1 MKNREL
7 FSKDPL
13 GWQLL
18 NEGVTSNNATDE
30 KTLRYELQTFVCEGE
45 YQSGLVRILQG
56 FLSNL
61 GKDQKAVWVSGF
73 YGSGKSHL
81 VKVLRYLWSNVP
93 FEDGTTPRSLAN
105 LPDEVTELLKELSN
119 KAKQSGA
126 GLISVGGTLRSG
138 AGAVRLRLLGIVFNC
153 LGLPEKIS
161 PAKLWLDLRDEGSLE
176 EVTKAITSAK
186 KKPSEEFDKIY
197 TSKIIQEAYLKTHPD
212 LGTIK
217 NVSEAL
223 RSQYPVNV
231 TDISVTEM
239 VQLLRKTLSVGKKLP
254 LTLIVLDEVQQFINS
269 NADISNDVQEAV
281 EACSKEL
288 DGRVLFVGTGQAA
301 LSGTPALQKLM
312 GRFTT
317 KVHLK
322 DNDVEKVVRTVVLQK
337 KDESKKS
344 IQDIAEKYSGEI
356 TRQLKSTKLAT
367 KPEDEHAY
375 VADYPILPVRRR
387 FWERLLQSL
396 DSTGTMAQMRTQLR
410 VTHEACRYI
419 ADKAIG
425 SVIPADFLYD
435 QLSVDLIQS
444 GEIQKRFS
452 EIIEE
457 QKKKPEGELRSR
469 LCALVYLINKL
480 PRDVGIDDGVRAD
493 VDHLADLLVDDL
505 KQGTT
510 ELRQHLP
517 ALLKELVEES
527 VLMEVDGEFRLQTPE
542 GSAWVSE
549 FQKRKSSISQNESQ
563 IAAKRSQ
570 ILTASVETSLGKLE
584 VIQGNAKIMRKAVIH
599 QGMDSPGNHQGLV
612 VWVRDGFQESDSS
625 VIKDIQKRNVDDAT
639 LHVFIPKSRQDEL
652 KRCLVATLAAAET
665 LNFKGTPSS
674 REGQEARKAIE
685 NIKQSEEQK
694 LEQYINEIIS
704 QARVYLSGGSQIT
717 ADTPKEALK
726 EAALKVLNRLY
737 PKFSDADHAN
747 WGTAL
752 TKAKSGEASALNV
765 INFQGDYLNHP
776 VVSEI
781 LKKVGSGI
789 KGNDIVTYFSG
800 IPFGWPTDAI
810 HAGIT
815 LLVVGGH
822 LAAKFDE
829 KDIGH
834 SDLTQ
839 SKIGQCKFRMQHP
852 VLTTSQ
858 LLKVRKLYLEAEL
871 PFKPN
876 LEGEAAP
883 HFLEKL
889 NVLIKNSGGEPPAP
903 LTPNPPFVQ
912 DLAGLQGNDLLFKLF
927 ENHDVLSTL
936 ITNSKATSKKLAP
949 RLIAFTETCSL
960 VGHGAGLAGV
970 EDLEKNLNNIK
981 LARTLLDDPD
991 PVKPILQ
998 SIKEK
1003 LHQAI
1008 KVASDLHAQTYQTEL
1023 NKLQSHDA
1031 WQKLDNPSQESLIAS
1046 HSLGAPNKPN
1056 DDDSNLLNSLN
1067 NLPLKARN
1075 TETLALATK
1084 FNQLHDKAI
1093 EIITPKATT
1102 VPIPS
1107 ATITNDAELEAWLSK
1122 VKKLVEGPLKN
1133 GPVIIK

>member
-13 GWQLL
+13 EWQLL

-81 VKVLRYLWSNVP
+81 VKVLRYLWSNTP

-105 LPDEVTELLKELSN
+105 LPDEITELLKELTN
-119 KAKQSGA
+119 KAKQSGS
-126 GLISVGGTLRSG
+126 GLVSVGGTLRSG

-153 LGLPEKIS
+153 LGIPEKIS
-161 PAKLWLDLRDEGSLE
+161 PAKLWLDLRDEGVLD
-176 EVTKAITSAK
+176 EVTKPIISAN
-186 KKPSEEFDKIY
+186 KKPSEEFDKFY

-231 TDISVTEM
+231 PDISVTEM
-239 VQLLRKTLSVGKKLP
+239 VQLLRKALSVGKKLP

-337 KDESKKS
+337 RDESKKS
-344 IQDIAEKYSGEI
+344 IQEITEKYSGEI

-367 KPEDEHAY
+367 KPEDEHSY
-375 VADYPILPVRRR
+375 IADYPILPVRRR
-387 FWERLLQSL
+387 FWERLLHSL

-410 VTHEACRYI
+410 VTHEACRHI
-419 ADKAIG
+419 ANKPIG
-425 SVIPADFLYD
+425 TVIPGDFLYD

-457 QKKKPEGELRSR
+457 QKKKPEGALRGS
-469 LCALVYLINKL
+469 LCSLVYLINKL
-480 PRDVGIDDGVRAD
+480 PRDPGIDDGVRAD

-517 ALLKELVEES
+517 VLLKELVNEN

-563 IAAKRSQ
+563 IAAKRSS
-570 ILTASVETSLGKLE
+570 ILSEAVEASFGKLE

-599 QGMDSPGNHQGLV
+599 QSQESPSNQSGLV
-612 VWVRDGFQESDSS
+612 IWVRDGFQESDSS

-639 LHVFIPKSRQDEL
+639 LHVFIPKFRQDEL
-652 KRCLVATLAAAET
+652 KRTLVASLAAAET
-665 LNFKGTPSS
+665 LNFKGVPSS
-674 REGQEARKAIE
+674 REGQEARKSIE

-694 LEQYINEIIS
+694 LGQYLNEIIS
-704 QARVYLSGGSQIT
+704 QARVYLSGGSQIS

-726 EAALKVLNRLY
+726 EAAVKVLTRLY
-737 PKFSDADHAN
+737 PKFSDADYAN
-747 WGTAL
+747 WGTVF
-752 TKAKSGEASALNV
+752 TKAKSGEASALSAINYQGNV
-765 INFQGDYLNHP
+765 VNHP

-781 LKKVGSGI
+781 LKKVGPGI
-789 KGNDIVTYFSG
+789 KGGELVAFFSAV
-800 IPFGWPTDAI
+800 PFGWPTDAI
-810 HAGIT
+810 HSGLLVLMVSGHLTARIDEKEIT
-815 LLVVGGH
+815 L
-822 LAAKFDE
+822 
-829 KDIGH
+829 

-839 SKIGQCKFRMQHP
+839 AKIGQCKFRMQHP
-852 VLTTSQ
+852 VLTVAQ
-858 LLKVRKLYLEAEL
+858 LLKVRKLFQEADQA
-871 PFKPN
+871 FKPN

-889 NVLIKNSGGEPPAP
+889 NSLIKSSGGEPPAP
-903 LTPNPPFVQ
+903 PTPNPPFLQ
-912 DLAGLQGNDLLFKLF
+912 DLAGLQGNDLLIKLF
-927 ENHDVLSTL
+927 ENYESLSAL
-936 ITNSKATSKKLAP
+936 IASAKATSKKLAP

-960 VGHGAGLAGV
+960 VGHGAGISGV
-970 EDLEKNLNNIK
+970 DDLEKSLDNIK

-1008 KVASDLHAQTYQTEL
+1008 KSADDLHDQTYQTEFA
-1023 NKLQSHDA
+1023 KLQSQDS
-1031 WQKLDNPSQESLIAS
+1031 WQKLDAPTQQSLLAS
-1046 HSLGAPNKPN
+1046 FSLALPTKSDG
-1056 DDDSNLLNSLN
+1056 DDINLLSSLN
-1067 NLPLKARN
+1067 NEPLKAKA
-1075 TETLALATK
+1075 TETLALVAR
-1084 FNQLHDKAI
+1084 FNQVLDKAI
-1093 EIITPKATT
+1093 EIITPKAITIR
-1102 VPIPS
+1102 IPS
-1107 ATITNDAELEAWLSK
+1107 ATINTDVELEAWLSK
-1122 VKKLVEGPLKN
+1122 VKKLVEDPLKK